1 MVFKGNLDI
10 DPRGLIYE
18 SYRMEGI
25 SIEECR
31 TIFLD
36 WALGTRLGDDM
47 TAHLKTLL
55 AEYGENTDDH
65 PMTVVLREGVEKAQ
79 ARDGQHRRR
88 GGAMG
93 RR

>member
-18 SYRMEGI
+18 SYRIDGI
-25 SIEECR
+25 VLEECR
-31 TIFLD
+31 SIFLD
-36 WALGTRLGDDM
+36 WAMGTPLGADM
-47 TAHLKTLL
+47 VANLNALM
-55 AEYGENTDDH
+55 AEYGVASPGH
-65 PMTVVLREGVEKAQ
+65 PMTVVLREGLERETAP
-79 ARDGQHRRR
+79 RGRR